1 MSSKKVDLNKTGPGR
16 AAVDRRMEQRALPSS
31 GSATPKHKLSAS
43 QSNGAGNAWANAGAS
58 KNGMSVIL
66 GGSPPAGASS
76 RERIGAPKSKT
87 PNKAVQHA
95 RNEHVRRENGG
106 EDTTGKRRS

>member
-1 MSSKKVDLNKTGPGR
+1 VSRKKVDLNKTGN
-16 AAVDRRMEQRALPSS
+16 AHDRLCQEEAMPSS
-31 GSATPKHKLSAS
+31 GSDNRAGKGS
-43 QSNGAGNAWANAGAS
+43 QSGGAGSAS
-58 KNGMSVIL
+58 KNAGQSLNGMHQIMP
-66 GGSPPAGASS
+66 GGAGHSEASGPT